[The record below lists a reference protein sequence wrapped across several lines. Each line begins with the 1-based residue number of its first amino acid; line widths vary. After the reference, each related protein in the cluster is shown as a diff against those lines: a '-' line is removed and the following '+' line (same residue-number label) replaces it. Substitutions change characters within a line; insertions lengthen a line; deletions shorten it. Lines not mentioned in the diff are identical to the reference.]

1 MNEGILVRLK
11 LALSVCYHWVGGD
24 VISTY
29 WGEAAWTSGYRP
41 RPAILPAVV
50 ASRFVS
56 TTCFC
61 FILGRSESRNKVV
74 CKWPTGKLRLVSRG
88 FFCLVIFCVCSCFFL
103 RVDY

>member
-24 VISTY
+24 LISTY

-88 FFCLVIFCVCSCFFL
+88 FFALLFSVFVLVFFGG
-103 RVDY
+103 